1 MYQYSNSATDT
12 KGEKNMSEELRNA
25 VETESWEFVEYA
37 EIDISRDIDLAQ
49 EVAFAEVYDY

>member
-1 MYQYSNSATDT
+1 
-12 KGEKNMSEELRNA
+12 MSEELRNA
-25 VETESWEFVEYA
+25 VETESWEFVDYA